1 MKQLDNIK
9 KKSEHEGSDLSGT
22 FPDQRWRTG
31 GQGSSSS
38 WVEDWLGIERPANKG
53 IDRWGSRHLSI
64 IAAKVRL
71 GHF

>member
-53 IDRWGSRHLSI
+53 IDR
-64 IAAKVRL
+64 
-71 GHF
+71 